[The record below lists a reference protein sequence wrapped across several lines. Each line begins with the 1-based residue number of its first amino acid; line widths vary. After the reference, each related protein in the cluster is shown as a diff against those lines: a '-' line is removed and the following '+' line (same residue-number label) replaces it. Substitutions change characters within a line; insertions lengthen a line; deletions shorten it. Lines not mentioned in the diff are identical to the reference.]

1 MKQPSRD
8 QTRKEMLLHVGVRVF
23 AAKGYHATTVEDVI
37 QATDISRATF
47 YAYFKS
53 KEDLFTAIVD
63 QLLEGQSAFILELQA
78 KFLSHSFDFSN
89 ALEEII
95 HTIERVARTNRDE
108 LEVFLNVVQGSG
120 TRAEKHFHQIQQVTL
135 DHFTDLIQ
143 RQMESLGYP
152 AVTARSLAYLLIGGM
167 MYVGKAGLY
176 GEMSNRDISQ
186 FLQGIKGLLPTPP
199 KADAPDAPAKPR
211 RPTRRRP

>member
-1 MKQPSRD
+1 MKKPSRD
-8 QTRKEMLLHVGVRVF
+8 RTRKEMLLRAGVRVF
-23 AAKGYHATTVEDVI
+23 AAKGYHAATVEDVI

-63 QLLEGQSAFILELQA
+63 QLLEEQSAFVLDLQA
-78 KFLSHSFDFSN
+78 KLLTSSFDFGT

-95 HTIERVARTNRDE
+95 QTIERVARSSRDE

-120 TRAEKHFHQIQQVTL
+120 TRAEKHFHQIQQKTL

-143 RQMESLGYP
+143 RHMETLGFS
-152 AVTARSLAYLLIGGM
+152 AATARSLAFLLIGGM
-167 MYVGKAGLY
+167 MYVGKAILY
-176 GEMSNRDISQ
+176 GEMSNRDIAQ
-186 FLQGIKGLLPTPP
+186 FMQGIKEL
-199 KADAPDAPAKPR
+199 APARAATPAAAVKPK
-211 RPTRRRP
+211 RPAGRKR